1 MPQGGKASRRLKA
14 IVFAK
19 NADILADADVEVAI
33 IRRQRQANWTMLDDL
48 NEAHNN
54 QQQQRRGVRRLGG
67 GEWGERG
74 QLYRITM

>member
-1 MPQGGKASRRLKA
+1 MPQGGKESHRLKA
-14 IVFAK
+14 IIFAK
-19 NADILADADVEVAI
+19 NADILANADVKVAI
-33 IRRQRQANWTMLDDL
+33 FRRQRQANWMMLDDL

-74 QLYRITM
+74 QLYCIMM